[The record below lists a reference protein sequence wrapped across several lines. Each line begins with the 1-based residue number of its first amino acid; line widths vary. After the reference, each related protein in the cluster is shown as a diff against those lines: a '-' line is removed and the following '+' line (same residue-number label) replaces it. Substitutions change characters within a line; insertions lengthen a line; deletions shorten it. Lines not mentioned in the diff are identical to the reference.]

1 MLVQLEA
8 LAAEKGVTPA
18 QLSMG
23 WLLQKGKVSFQ
34 WKNPDFLFKNPD
46 FLFKNVGFL
55 FKNAGFLLKNIDF
68 VIKQRGGMRMPSTL
82 QRGHRKPRHS
92 LLC

>member
-1 MLVQLEA
+1 MQLEA

-46 FLFKNVGFL
+46 FLFKNVVFIGSW
-55 FKNAGFLLKNIDF
+55 
-68 VIKQRGGMRMPSTL
+68 RGSAAHSGDENPE
-82 QRGHRKPRHS
+82 PRA
-92 LLC
+92 